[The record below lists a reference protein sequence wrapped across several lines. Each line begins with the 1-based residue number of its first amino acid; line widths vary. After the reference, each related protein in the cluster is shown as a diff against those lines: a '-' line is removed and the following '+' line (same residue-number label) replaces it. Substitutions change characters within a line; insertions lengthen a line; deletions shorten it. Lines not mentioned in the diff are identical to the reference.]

1 MKTLIKLNNVV
12 VLLLILFTSCVKEKN
27 EIKKDEVGNEILALE
42 EASFYSLSNDDKVN
56 MKLNDIK
63 EKWERRFLEEEN
75 KKVDLA
81 EFELIKSYDTLKD
94 TYYYFLKAKDKKGL
108 VSTGEFLEKDDED
121 LTFKINSK

>member
-1 MKTLIKLNNVV
+1 MKKTLIKHNIV

-27 EIKKDEVGNEILALE
+27 EIKRDEVGNEILALE
-42 EASFYSLSNDDKVN
+42 EANFYTLSNDEIVE
-56 MKLNDIK
+56 MKLSDIK

-81 EFELIKSYDTLKD
+81 EFELIKSYDTLKN
-94 TYYYFLKAKDKKGL
+94 TYYYFLKAQDKNGL